1 MSYKVAFISSG
12 KSFIVEAIA
21 KGLAAEHVESIFYS
35 FTASEVDSLSGQK
48 MILFLSL
55 DDLTAKNKPLLAQIR
70 DMCLA
75 EKSPLYI
82 MGYADDIAAAKEVL
96 GTKVVLDEYKRPIN
110 TRSVVEG
117 LMDGIGSA
125 EKRAKKKIIL
135 LVDDSGTVL
144 HAFKEMLE
152 PTYTVY
158 MCNSG
163 REVITF
169 LRGRRPDLILLDHEM
184 PDMSGPET
192 LAKIH
197 ENQRT
202 EDIPVMFLTG
212 KSDSDSVMQA
222 IGQGPQGYLLKT
234 MSSDQI
240 MKRIEDFFDSLY

>member
-1 MSYKVAFISSG
+1 MSYKLAFISNG

-21 KGLAAEHVESIFYS
+21 KGLASEHVDSFFYS
-35 FTASEVDSLSGQK
+35 FNTSEVESLSGQK
-48 MILFLSL
+48 MVVFLSL
-55 DDLTAKNKPLLAQIR
+55 DDLAAKNTALLKQIG
-70 DMCLA
+70 DMCLS
-75 EKSPLYI
+75 EKMPLYI
-82 MGYADDIAAAKEVL
+82 MGYADDVAAARAVISEKAIL
-96 GTKVVLDEYKRPIN
+96 GEYRRPIN
-110 TRSVVEG
+110 TRSVVDG
-117 LMDGIGSA
+117 LMDGIGLA

-163 REVITF
+163 REVLTF

-184 PDMSGPET
+184 PEMSGPET

-197 ENQRT
+197 QNDRT
-202 EDIPVMFLTG
+202 ANIPVMFLTG

-222 IGQGPQGYLLKT
+222 IGEGPQGYLLKT

-240 MKRIEDFFDSLY
+240 MKRLEEFFDSRY